1 MRGRA
6 SEVERCIWEHDE
18 MALMRS
24 DGIPSLVLGRPV
36 FVLLG
41 VLWAVR
47 SLQSFTDPNFTDPA
61 GASDWLA
68 VVGVSLGLALLPVG
82 LVLLLGLSRCGGRI
96 SRVLLVIAAL
106 GAVVAAIANFVE
118 VGLGVEAAGSVY
130 YVAISLMMLTL
141 LGLAA
146 FLAAGHPRW
155 PAVVVFGTLIGLV
168 LLESGG
174 GVLILVV
181 WAAAAI
187 AVPPRTNP

>member
-1 MRGRA
+1 
-6 SEVERCIWEHDE
+6 